1 MNQDDRDRMLLEM
14 HAYARALAASAISG
28 RAKKVIDDYQK
39 ALVYCSLNGA
49 KTDEETHRTTNVP
62 RRTITDWVKLFVKN
76 DLAIAEGK
84 LERALFSL
92 EELDIDLAA
101 LKKEW
106 EKREVNSR

>member
-14 HAYARALAASAISG
+14 HAYARALAASAMSG

-39 ALVYCSLNGA
+39 ALVYSSLNG
-49 KTDEETHRTTNVP
+49 KTDEEMHRITKVP

-76 DLAIAEGK
+76 DLAPAEGR